1 VDQLLLSILYSE
13 YYYRC
18 KKSKEMVV
26 YHIMI
31 PNLLKKLILYPNRR
45 NLFRRLGEFSV
56 KNRTLFQAE
65 VVLSGCTQPETCSIF
80 VDEGSLII
88 GSIHF
93 QRNGAFLRIGRNS
106 FIGASE
112 LIISTGITIGNNVL
126 ISRGCLLQDHDAHS
140 REAALRRDNL
150 RVLMEGRQHGWA
162 RYWTNVKR
170 SPIVIED
177 DAWIGARAI
186 ILKGVTIGHGAIVGA
201 GAVVT
206 RSVSPSATAVGNP
219 AREIG

>member
-1 VDQLLLSILYSE
+1 MVVYH
-13 YYYRC
+13 
-18 KKSKEMVV
+18 MVV
-26 YHIMI
+26 YHIVI
-31 PNLLKKLILYPNRR
+31 ADLLKKLILYPNRR
-45 NLFRRLGEFSV
+45 NLFRRLVEFSV

-80 VDEGSLII
+80 VDEGSLTM

-106 FIGASE
+106 FIGGSE

-126 ISRGCLLQDHDAHS
+126 ISRGCLFQDHDSHS
-140 REAALRRDNL
+140 HEATLRQDDL
-150 RVLMEGRQHGWA
+150 RVFMEGRQPDWA
-162 RYWTNVKR
+162 NYWTNVRR

-186 ILKGVTIGHGAIVGA
+186 VLKGVTIGRGAIVGA
-201 GAVVT
+201 GAVVA
-206 RSVSPSATAVGNP
+206 RNVSPFTTVAGNP
-219 AREIG
+219 AREIASTGEIV